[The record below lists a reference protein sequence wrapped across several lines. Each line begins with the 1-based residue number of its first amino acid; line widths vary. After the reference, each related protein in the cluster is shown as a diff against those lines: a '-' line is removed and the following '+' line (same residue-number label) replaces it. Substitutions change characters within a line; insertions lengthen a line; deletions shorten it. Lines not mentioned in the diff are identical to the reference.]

1 MKLDD
6 LKKLADH
13 AAYFSTPSGM
23 ERFRQ
28 TLRELGL
35 DPDYLYQELEMS
47 HRYFQLH
54 RDTSWSGGAM
64 TLHSHTF
71 FELLCCRTDCGAEYL
86 VGTERFRLQRGDIVF
101 VPPGV
106 SHRPILPERMEVP
119 YVRDVLWFS
128 PEFVGLVERLFPRE
142 ESIPPLQHRLLR
154 TGGTHWESLG
164 ELLHDGV
171 TEAERKQIGW
181 ETALMGTVILFLSRL
196 KRAFL
201 EDTAVTMAA
210 EKPELLDR
218 AMAWLEEHQRYR
230 ITLEDMARQL
240 FVSKSTLSQVFRQRL
255 GVSVHRYLT
264 QRRLISAKTLIL
276 EGTALEEVGTLVGF
290 SDYSTFYRAFRQEY
304 GISPRQFRKL
314 QKDPE
319 NRTP

>member
-6 LKKLADH
+6 LRKMAEQVR
-13 AAYFSTPSGM
+13 YPSSPEGE
-23 ERFRQ
+23 ERLRQ
-28 TLRELGL
+28 VLRELGL
-35 DPDYLYQELEMS
+35 DPGCLYQELEMS

-64 TLHSHTF
+64 NLHSHSF

-86 VGTERFRLQRGDIVF
+86 VGTERFRLQRGDLVF

-119 YVRDVLWFS
+119 YVRDILWFS
-128 PEFVGLVERLFPRE
+128 TEFVGLVEGLFPGQNAPRH
-142 ESIPPLQHRLLR
+142 LRYGLLR
-154 TGGTHWESLG
+154 TGGTQWEALG
-164 ELLHDGV
+164 ELLRYGV
-171 TEAERKQIGW
+171 TEAERKQPGW
-181 ETALMGTVILFLSRL
+181 ETAQMGTVLLLLSRL

-201 EDTAVTMAA
+201 EDARVAMEA

-218 AMAWLEEHQRYR
+218 AMAWLEAHQSQSF
-230 ITLEDMARQL
+230 TLEDMARQL
-240 FVSKSTLSQVFRQRL
+240 YVSKSTLSQTFHRRL

-264 QRRLISAKTLIL
+264 QLRLISAKTLIL
-276 EGTALEEVGTLVGF
+276 EGTALEEVGTRVGF

-314 QKDPE
+314 QK
-319 NRTP
+319 